1 MSKRFFFFFFLF
13 LKKCHYRAVGEKK
26 KRYYRIAHFLK
37 SQNPK
42 LFFHPL
48 TTFQMFIMRRNG
60 AVLSVVK
67 HVVKSGAE
75 EARGRKRTNTY
86 PSAELF
92 VLQGEE

>member
-1 MSKRFFFFFFLF
+1 
-13 LKKCHYRAVGEKK
+13 
-26 KRYYRIAHFLK
+26 
-37 SQNPK
+37 
-42 LFFHPL
+42 
-48 TTFQMFIMRRNG
+48 MFIMKRNG